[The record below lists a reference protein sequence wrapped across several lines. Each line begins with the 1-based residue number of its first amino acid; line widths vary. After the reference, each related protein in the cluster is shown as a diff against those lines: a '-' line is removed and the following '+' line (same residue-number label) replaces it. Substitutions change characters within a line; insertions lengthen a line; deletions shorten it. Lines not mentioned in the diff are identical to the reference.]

1 MNTYKKAYPD
11 VKKVVQLEKA
21 QKLCNG
27 VKNDLTTFEETL
39 ADLQKKMHVE
49 KVTCCHFGQTWN
61 KSLQKNQVNSLEFC
75 FKHHHHQVTVRFTQ
89 LLIHLF
95 KVESILLVIRIGE
108 THFYFFFLWIRKRT
122 YNKILFFQNYIYRFI
137 LNHSYFFIILLKHLN
152 NTFETTLIWTVVV
165 AVDYQTAQIGS
176 RTTVTSKMELFA
188 TLATSIF

>member
-1 MNTYKKAYPD
+1 MDPNTKRYNDFVNTYKKAYPD

-61 KSLQKNQVNSLEFC
+61 QSLQKNQVNSLEFC

-89 LLIHLF
+89 LLMHLF
-95 KVESILLVIRIGE
+95 KVESIL
-108 THFYFFFLWIRKRT
+108 
-122 YNKILFFQNYIYRFI
+122 
-137 LNHSYFFIILLKHLN
+137 
-152 NTFETTLIWTVVV
+152 
-165 AVDYQTAQIGS
+165 
-176 RTTVTSKMELFA
+176 
-188 TLATSIF
+188 